1 MKLGLWF
8 TPACNRLQSIE
19 RDFITL
25 LGGAAAWPLAGLN
38 WVTWSWAR
46 PVQRDHPKDDNPARL
61 VWRY

>member
-1 MKLGLWF
+1 MTFCIGRREF
-8 TPACNRLQSIE
+8 M
-19 RDFITL
+19 TL
-25 LGGAAAWPLAGLN
+25 VGGAAAWPLAGLN